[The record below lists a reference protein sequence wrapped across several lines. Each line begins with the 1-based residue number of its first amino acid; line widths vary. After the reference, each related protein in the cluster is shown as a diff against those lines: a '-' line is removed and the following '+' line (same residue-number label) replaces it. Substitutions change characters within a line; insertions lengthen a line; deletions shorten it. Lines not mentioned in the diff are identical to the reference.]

1 MGFFDEIDALPA
13 PRKGEAPQKT
23 AHQAASGATPGTAP
37 GDPAATPAQGGT
49 TTGQPAATR
58 QPSPGPGKRPR
69 PRPAP
74 RKPER
79 LAFLQ
84 PCPLCEGR
92 QFIHGAGGG
101 FYCVTC
107 QPGQQGQPV
116 EAAGPDRQAPTITP
130 EDLEP
135 AGDVDTTHQA
145 DTVNTGPTE
154 EQRAHFRAAW
164 AWITKNR
171 EPLLAAGWT
180 PATLFRRARYHW
192 PYGTWGVAWLPVWDR
207 PGLAVTIGPR
217 GAIVFTY
224 PSHGRTITQTAH
236 PPNQGTKEGPT
247 GTTAGHLHNSEGAAK
262 QGKGHNINV

>member
-23 AHQAASGATPGTAP
+23 AHQAASGASPGTAP
-37 GDPAATPAQGGT
+37 GDTAATPAPGGT

-58 QPSPGPGKRPR
+58 QPSPGPGKPPR

-135 AGDVDTTHQA
+135 AGDVDTPHQA
-145 DTVNTGPTE
+145 GTADTGPTE
-154 EQRAHFRAAW
+154 AQRAHFRAAW

-262 QGKGHNINV
+262 QGKGYNISV

>member
-1 MGFFDEIDALPA
+1 MGFFDEIEALTA
-13 PRKGEAPQKT
+13 PRKGETPQKST
-23 AHQAASGATPGTAP
+23 NQAGSGATSGASS
-37 GDPAATPAQGGT
+37 GDPAATPAPGG
-49 TTGQPAATR
+49 AATGHPATR
-58 QPSPGPGKRPR
+58 RPSPGPGRPPG

-135 AGDVDTTHQA
+135 AGDVDTPHQA
-145 DTVNTGPTE
+145 GTADTGPTE
-154 EQRAHFRAAW
+154 AQRAHFRAAW

-180 PATLFRRARYHW
+180 PATLFRRARYRW
-192 PYGTWGVAWLPVWDR
+192 PYGPWGVAWLPVWDR
-207 PGLAVTIGPR
+207 PGIAVTIGTR

-236 PPNQGTKEGPT
+236 PGNQR
-247 GTTAGHLHNSEGAAK
+247 
-262 QGKGHNINV
+262 QGGRIPPKHP

>member
-1 MGFFDEIDALPA
+1 MGLFDEMEALTA
-13 PRKGEAPQKT
+13 PRKGETPQKST
-23 AHQAASGATPGTAP
+23 HQA
-37 GDPAATPAQGGT
+37 
-49 TTGQPAATR
+49 TR
-58 QPSPGPGKRPR
+58 RPSPGPGRPPG

-135 AGDVDTTHQA
+135 AGDVEAPNQA
-145 DTVNTGPTE
+145 GTADTGPTE
-154 EQRAHFRAAW
+154 AQRAHFRAAW
-164 AWITKNR
+164 TWITKNR

-180 PATLFRRARYHW
+180 PATLFRRARYRW
-192 PYGTWGVAWLPVWDR
+192 PYGPWGVAWLPVWGR
-207 PGLAVTIGPR
+207 PGLAVTIGTR
-217 GAIVFTY
+217 GEIRFTY
-224 PSHGRTITQTAH
+224 PSGNRTITQTAH
-236 PPNQGTKEGPT
+236 KPLKND
-247 GTTAGHLHNSEGAAK
+247 
-262 QGKGHNINV
+262 GKAEH